1 MYTIS
6 RLVNSHVVRTSRV
19 PTRWNSVQKKL
30 HKVLSKMPLDP
41 KHIAEAQKQRL
52 KLKQKVSK
60 VSPGIVNLQVLGCGA
75 PGAPASVYLF
85 TDQTRYLFN
94 CGEGTQRLAYEHKT
108 KLSCLENIFMT
119 RTNWE
124 RIGGLPGICLTMQD
138 VGVPAVSL
146 HGPPGLDELFKAM
159 RRFVILKDMKVEA
172 SEYATGD
179 VYEDHVMT
187 LRYIVINREAAANGG
202 REAGSDEELNQDQEA
217 TVDDTDYYAYERK
230 REASQQHSS
239 QPEGAK
245 NAQRTNWTKREE
257 SSVMAYIC
265 KLKPRHGQLSLEKC
279 VDLGVPAGPLL
290 GQLKNGND
298 VTLPDGRVVRSCEVR
313 APDDP
318 GPVFMFI
325 DIPSREYLKDFVA
338 KAELF
343 EKYQQKATDESD
355 QAIFVVHFT
364 PLDVMHFDE
373 YRKFM
378 DQFSASTRHIAL
390 NEVNNFSGYIAAHRI
405 QYHLN
410 QLDERIF
417 PLLREENNQYEHV
430 PANDTDLVRSSSLS
444 YLHIRPPKGI
454 DRTQEASLNPT
465 EYLNELDLLPD
476 FKGAL
481 GELKQQLAQHTER
494 RSTAVRADQFPR
506 LVFLGTGSSIPNK
519 TRNVSAILIL
529 TSKQSSILLDCGEGT
544 VGQIWRFFGKAQ
556 AEAVLRSIK
565 TVYISH
571 LHADHHLG
579 LIGLLQARK
588 QLFGDNCER
597 LMLIAP
603 EQISYW
609 LRLYDCRFETIHKDY
624 TLVKNADLL
633 ETPLK
638 DEKLLE
644 MGIKTIS
651 TCRVRHCPHSFG
663 VALTVASLGTHP
675 ETNIDGDVKITYSGD
690 TMPCESLIEL
700 GRDSTVLIHEATME
714 DELAVE
720 ARIKMHSTLS
730 QAIEQ
735 GRKMNARYTLLT
747 HFSQRYAK
755 IPRLRPEQQQS
766 GLGTDLGIAF
776 DNMEVTLDDLPTLC
790 KFYPAL
796 KAMFISHFE
805 EMEQKAIKRG
815 NKRLRLETVKN
826 GSESKESSPTR

>member
-1 MYTIS
+1 MNTIS
-6 RLVNSHVVRTSRV
+6 RLVNSNVVRSKV
-19 PTRWNSVQKKL
+19 PVRWNSAHKKL
-30 HKVLSKMPLDP
+30 NKLLSKMPLDP

-75 PGAPASVYLF
+75 PGTPASVYLF

-187 LRYIVINREAAANGG
+187 LRYVVINRQPASGA
-202 REAGSDEELNQDQEA
+202 REAGSDEDQNQDEA

-230 REASQQHSS
+230 RETLQKPQSDA
-239 QPEGAK
+239 AK
-245 NAQRTNWTKREE
+245 TVQSTNWTKREE

-279 VDLGVPAGPLL
+279 VELGVPPGPLL

-325 DIPSREYLKDFVA
+325 DIPSREYMDDFVA

-343 EKYQQKATDESD
+343 EKYQQTAAEESD
-355 QAIFVVHFT
+355 QAIFVVHFS
-364 PLDVMHFDE
+364 PLDVMRCDE
-373 YRKFM
+373 YRQFM
-378 DQFSASTRHIAL
+378 DRFSASTRHIAL
-390 NEVNNFSGYIAAHRI
+390 NEVNSFSGYIAAHRI

-410 QLDERIF
+410 QLDEQIF
-417 PLLREENNQYEHV
+417 PLLREENNQYADP

-444 YLHIRPPKGI
+444 YMHIRPPKGI
-454 DRTQEASLNPT
+454 DRTLEASLNPQ
-465 EYLNELDLLPD
+465 EYLNELELLPD
-476 FKGAL
+476 FKEAL
-481 GELKQQLAQHTER
+481 AELKQQLAQHTAR
-494 RSTAVRADQFPR
+494 RSAAVRAEQFPR
-506 LVFLGTGSSIPNK
+506 LIFLGTGSSIPNK

-544 VGQIWRFFGKAQ
+544 VGQIWRVFGKEQ
-556 AEAVLRSIK
+556 AEEILRSIK

-588 QLFGDNCER
+588 KLLGDNCER
-597 LMLIAP
+597 LTLVAP

-624 TLVKNADLL
+624 VLVKNADLL
-633 ETPLK
+633 ENPLQ
-638 DEKLLE
+638 DEKLLAV
-644 MGIKTIS
+644 GIKEIA

-663 VALTVASLGTHP
+663 VALKVASLGTHP
-675 ETNIDGDVKITYSGD
+675 QTNIEGDVKITYSGD

-714 DELAVE
+714 DELAAE

-755 IPRLRPEQQQS
+755 IPRLRPDQQQT

-815 NKRLRLETVKN
+815 NKKLRLETATR
-826 GSESKESSPTR
+826 SKECSPTR

>member
-1 MYTIS
+1 MYKLI
-6 RLVNSHVVRTSRV
+6 RFVHPDVVSPVV
-19 PTRWNSVQKKL
+19 PKRWSSINKKL
-30 HKVLSKMPLDP
+30 QKLLNKMPLDP

-52 KLKQKVSK
+52 KLKQKVAK

-75 PGAPASVYLF
+75 PGTPASVYLF

-172 SEYATGD
+172 SEYSTGD

-187 LRYIVINREAAANGG
+187 LQYVVINREQTDSKGG
-202 REAGSDEELNQDQEA
+202 ASDDEQKQEEAP
-217 TVDDTDYYAYERK
+217 VDDTDYYAYERK
-230 REASQQHSS
+230 KETAPQQESS
-239 QPEGAK
+239 TK
-245 NAQRTNWTKREE
+245 STNATNWTKREE
-257 SSVMAYIC
+257 DSVMAYIC

-279 VDLGVPAGPLL
+279 VDFGVPAGPLL

-298 VTLPDGRVVRSCEVR
+298 ITLLDGRVVRSCDVR

-318 GPVFMFI
+318 GPVFMFL
-325 DIPSREYLKDFVA
+325 DIPGKEYLKDFTS
-338 KAELF
+338 KADLF
-343 EKYQQKATDESD
+343 AKYQREAVDESD
-355 QAIFVVHFT
+355 QAAFVVHFT
-364 PLDVMHFDE
+364 PLEVMRSEE
-373 YRKFM
+373 YRQFM
-378 DQFSASTRHIAL
+378 DRFSASTRHIAL

-405 QYHLN
+405 QFHLN
-410 QLDERIF
+410 QLDEQMF
-417 PLLREENNQYEHV
+417 PLLREENNDYDA
-430 PANDTDLVRSSSLS
+430 PLANDNDLVRSSSLS

-465 EYLNELDLLPD
+465 EYLGELALLPE
-476 FKGAL
+476 FKHAL
-481 GELKQQLAQHTER
+481 AELKQQLIQHAER
-494 RSTAVRADQFPR
+494 RSVAVRAEQYPR
-506 LVFLGTGSSIPNK
+506 LIFLGTGSSIPNK

-529 TSKQSSILLDCGEGT
+529 TSNNSSILLDCGEGT

-565 TVYISH
+565 AVYISH

-588 QLFGDNCER
+588 QLFGDECER
-597 LMLIAP
+597 LTLLAP

-609 LRLYDCRFETIHKDY
+609 LRLYDCRFETIHQDY
-624 TLVKNADLL
+624 VLVKNADLL

-638 DEKLLE
+638 DERLLE
-644 MGIKTIS
+644 MGIKEIA

-663 VALTVASLGTHP
+663 VALKMTSTGTHP
-675 ETNIDGDVKITYSGD
+675 DTDIQGDVKVTYSGD
-690 TMPCESLIEL
+690 TMPCDSLVAL

-714 DELAVE
+714 DELAAE
-720 ARIKMHSTLS
+720 ARLKMHSTLS

-735 GRKMNARYTLLT
+735 GRRMNARYTLLT

-755 IPRLRPEQQQS
+755 IPRLRPDQQRS

-776 DNMEVTLDDLPTLC
+776 DNMEVTLDDLPALC

-815 NKRLRLETVKN
+815 NKKLRLETAKN
-826 GSESKESSPTR
+826 GTGSKECSPTR

>member
-1 MYTIS
+1 MYKFVSLLSPNVGYLT
-6 RLVNSHVVRTSRV
+6 VQ
-19 PTRWNSVQKKL
+19 RWNSVNQRL
-30 HKVLSKMPLDP
+30 RKVLSNMPLDP

-146 HGPPGLDELFKAM
+146 HGPPGLDELLKAM

-172 SEYATGD
+172 NEYNTGD
-179 VYEDHVMT
+179 MYEDHVMT
-187 LRYIVINREAAANGG
+187 LRYVVINRESIKAIETSPN
-202 REAGSDEELNQDQEA
+202 EEYKQEE
-217 TVDDTDYYAYERK
+217 TVIDDTDYYAYERK
-230 REASQQHSS
+230 KEPSKQEPTSRGS
-239 QPEGAK
+239 
-245 NAQRTNWTKREE
+245 NAPMNWTKREE
-257 SSVMAYIC
+257 DSVMAYIC
-265 KLKPRHGQLSLEKC
+265 KLKPRLGQLSFEKC
-279 VDLGVPAGPLL
+279 VDFGVPAGPLL

-298 VTLPDGRVVRSCEVR
+298 ITLPDGRVVRSSDVR

-325 DIPSREYLKDFVA
+325 DIPSKEYLADFQA
-338 KAELF
+338 KSDLF
-343 EKYQQKATDESD
+343 AKYQQDAVEESD
-355 QAIFVVHFT
+355 RAVFVLHFT
-364 PLDVMHFDE
+364 PLDVMRCNE
-373 YRKFM
+373 YRQFK
-378 DQFSASTRHIAL
+378 DRFSASTMHIAL
-390 NEVNNFSGYIAAHRI
+390 NEVNSFSGYIAAHRI

-410 QLDERIF
+410 QLDEQMF
-417 PLLREENNQYEHV
+417 PLLREENNDYDH
-430 PANDTDLVRSSSLS
+430 PPPTDCDLVRSSSLS
-444 YLHIRPPKGI
+444 HMHIRPPKGI
-454 DRTQEASLNPT
+454 ERALEASLNPS
-465 EYLNELDLLPD
+465 EYLSELDALPE
-476 FKGAL
+476 FKDAL
-481 GELKQQLAQHTER
+481 AELKQQMVQHNER
-494 RSTAVRADQFPR
+494 RSGALRSGQYPR

-519 TRNVSAILIL
+519 TRNVSAILIM
-529 TSKQSSILLDCGEGT
+529 TNHQSSILLDCGEGT
-544 VGQIWRFFGKAQ
+544 VGQIWRFFGKSQ
-556 AEAVLRSIK
+556 AETVLRSIK
-565 TVYISH
+565 AVYISH

-588 QLFGDNCER
+588 KLFGDECER
-597 LMLIAP
+597 ISLLAP

-624 TLVKNADLL
+624 VLVKNADLL

-638 DEKLLE
+638 DEMLLD
-644 MGIKTIS
+644 MGIKEVA

-663 VALTVASLGTHP
+663 VALKVEALGTYP
-675 ETNIDGDVKITYSGD
+675 NANVNGDIKITYSGD
-690 TMPCESLIEL
+690 TMPCDSLIEL

-714 DELAVE
+714 DELAAE
-720 ARIKMHSTLS
+720 ARVKMHSTLS
-730 QAIEQ
+730 QAIGQ

-755 IPRLRPEQQQS
+755 IPRLRPDQQQS

-776 DNMEVTLDDLPTLC
+776 DNMEVTLDDLPALC
-790 KFYPAL
+790 RFYPAL
-796 KAMFISHFE
+796 KAMFITHFE

-815 NKRLRLETVKN
+815 NKRLRLETATN
-826 GSESKESSPTR
+826 GGASKKCSPMR

>member
-1 MYTIS
+1 MYRFS
-6 RLVNSHVVRTSRV
+6 YLVNPNVVRVLPSR
-19 PTRWNSVQKKL
+19 RWNSTNKKL
-30 HKVLSKMPLDP
+30 HKLLSKMPLDP

-52 KLKQKVSK
+52 KLKQKVTK

-119 RTNWE
+119 RTSWE

-146 HGPPGLDELFKAM
+146 HGPPGLEELFKAM
-159 RRFVILKDMKVEA
+159 RRFVILKDMKVDA
-172 SEYATGD
+172 SEYTTGD

-187 LRYIVINREAAANGG
+187 VRYISIKRDTSNLEKASSPEVCEQEEEALV
-202 REAGSDEELNQDQEA
+202 DE
-217 TVDDTDYYAYERK
+217 TDYYAYERK
-230 REASQQHSS
+230 KEDPKQD
-239 QPEGAK
+239 GAK
-245 NAQRTNWTKREE
+245 GMRGQDWTKREE
-257 SSVMAYIC
+257 ESVMAYVC

-279 VDLGVPAGPLL
+279 VDFGVPAGPLL

-298 VTLPDGRVVRSCEVR
+298 ITLPDGRIVRSCDVR

-318 GPVFMFI
+318 GPVFIFI
-325 DIPSREYLKDFVA
+325 DIPSREYFKDFQA
-338 KAELF
+338 KAALF
-343 EKYQQKATDESD
+343 APYQQGATEESD
-355 QAIFVVHFT
+355 QALFVIHFS
-364 PLDVMHFDE
+364 PLEVMRCDE
-373 YRKFM
+373 YRQFN
-378 DQFSASTRHIAL
+378 DCFSASTRHIAL
-390 NEVNNFSGYIAAHRI
+390 NEVNGFTGYIAAHRI

-410 QLDERIF
+410 QLDDKVF
-417 PLLREENNQYEHV
+417 PLLREANNDYQT
-430 PANDTDLVRSSSLS
+430 PLSIDSNLLRSSSLS
-444 YLHIRPPKGI
+444 YLHIRPSKGI
-454 DRTQEASLNPT
+454 DRAQEALLNPA
-465 EYLNELDLLPD
+465 EYLNELELLPE
-476 FKGAL
+476 FKSAL
-481 GELKQQLAQHTER
+481 TDLKQQLLPFNER
-494 RSTAVRADQFPR
+494 RSAAMRTEQFPR
-506 LVFLGTGSSIPNK
+506 LIFLGTGSSIPNK

-529 TSKQSSILLDCGEGT
+529 TNAQSSILLDCGEGT
-544 VGQIWRFFGKAQ
+544 VGQIVRFFGKTQ

-565 TVYISH
+565 AVFISH

-579 LIGLLQARK
+579 LIGLLQVRRK
-588 QLFGDNCER
+588 LFGDECER
-597 LMLIAP
+597 VMLFAP

-609 LRLYDCRFETIHKDY
+609 LRLYDCRFEGINRDY
-624 TLVKNADLL
+624 FLVKNADLL
-633 ETPLK
+633 DSPLN
-638 DEKLLE
+638 DERLLD
-644 MGIKTIS
+644 MGIKEVA

-663 VALTVASLGTHP
+663 LALKMVPLGTHP
-675 ETNIDGDVKITYSGD
+675 DTGIEGDVKVTYSGD
-690 TMPCESLIEL
+690 TMPCESLIQL
-700 GRDSTVLIHEATME
+700 GRDSTILIHEATME

-720 ARIKMHSTLS
+720 ARLKMHSTLS

-755 IPRLRPEQQQS
+755 IPRLRPEQQQA

-776 DNMEVTLDDLPTLC
+776 DNMEVTLDDLPALC

-815 NKRLRLETVKN
+815 NKKMRLEVAKN
-826 GSESKESSPTR
+826 DTANKECSPTR

>member
-1 MYTIS
+1 MYNIS
-6 RLVNSHVVRTSRV
+6 RLLRSNVVSTIV
-19 PTRWNSVQKKL
+19 PKRWNSINKRL
-30 HKVLSKMPLDP
+30 NKVLNKMPLDP

-52 KLKQKVSK
+52 KLKQKVAK

-75 PGAPASVYLF
+75 PGTPASVYLF

-172 SEYATGD
+172 SEYSTGD

-187 LRYIVINREAAANGG
+187 LRYVVINREQSDCKGNATEEEQKQE
-202 REAGSDEELNQDQEA
+202 EAP
-217 TVDDTDYYAYERK
+217 VDDTDYYAYERK
-230 REASQQHSS
+230 KETGPQQESS
-239 QPEGAK
+239 TK
-245 NAQRTNWTKREE
+245 STNTTNWTKREE
-257 SSVMAYIC
+257 NSVMAYIC

-279 VDLGVPAGPLL
+279 VDYGVPAGPLL

-298 VTLPDGRVVRSCEVR
+298 ITLPDGRIVRSCDVR

-318 GPVFMFI
+318 GPVFMFL
-325 DIPSREYLKDFVA
+325 DIPEREYLQDFKA
-338 KAELF
+338 KADLF
-343 EKYQQKATDESD
+343 AKYQQEADNESD
-355 QAIFVVHFT
+355 QAAFIVHFT
-364 PLDVMHFDE
+364 PLEVMRSEE
-373 YRKFM
+373 YRQFM
-378 DQFSASTRHIAL
+378 DRFSVSTRHIAL

-405 QYHLN
+405 QFHLN
-410 QLDERIF
+410 QLDEHMF
-417 PLLREENNQYEHV
+417 PLLREENNDYNAAL
-430 PANDTDLVRSSSLS
+430 PNDNDLVRSSSLS
-444 YLHIRPPKGI
+444 YMHIRPPKGI
-454 DRTQEASLNPT
+454 DRTLEASLNPT
-465 EYLNELDLLPD
+465 EYLGELELLPE
-476 FKGAL
+476 FKDVL
-481 GELKQQLAQHTER
+481 GKLKQHLTQHMER
-494 RSTAVRADQFPR
+494 RSVAVRAEQYPR
-506 LVFLGTGSSIPNK
+506 MIFLGTGSSIPNK

-529 TSKQSSILLDCGEGT
+529 TSNNSSILLDCGEGT
-544 VGQIWRFFGKAQ
+544 VGQIWRFFGKTKAQ
-556 AEAVLRSIK
+556 AVLRSIK
-565 TVYISH
+565 AVYISH

-588 QLFGDNCER
+588 KLFGDECER
-597 LMLIAP
+597 LTLLAP

-624 TLVKNADLL
+624 VLVKNADLL
-633 ETPLK
+633 ENPLN
-638 DEKLLE
+638 DERLLE
-644 MGIKTIS
+644 IGIKEIA

-663 VALTVASLGTHP
+663 VALKVASVGTHP
-675 ETNIDGDVKITYSGD
+675 DTNIEGDVKITYSGD
-690 TMPCESLIEL
+690 TMPCDSLIEL

-735 GRKMNARYTLLT
+735 GRRMNARYTLLT

-755 IPRLRPEQQQS
+755 IPRLRPDQQQS

-776 DNMEVTLDDLPTLC
+776 DNMEVTLDDLPVLC

-805 EMEQKAIKRG
+805 EMEQKALKRG
-815 NKRLRLETVKN
+815 NKKLRLETAKN
-826 GSESKESSPTR
+826 GADIKQCSPTR

>member
-6 RLVNSHVVRTSRV
+6 ELLNSHVVRSIV
-19 PTRWNSVQKKL
+19 PKRWNSSHKKL
-30 HKVLSKMPLDP
+30 HNVLSKMPLDP

-187 LRYIVINREAAANGG
+187 LRYVVINRDTSECKG
-202 REAGSDEELNQDQEA
+202 AGSDEEQSQEEA
-217 TVDDTDYYAYERK
+217 PVDDTDYYAYERK
-230 REASQQHSS
+230 KEAPPQTQSETTKS
-239 QPEGAK
+239 A
-245 NAQRTNWTKREE
+245 RTTDWTKREE
-257 SSVMAYIC
+257 TSVMAYIC
-265 KLKPRHGQLSLEKC
+265 KLKPRHGQLSLERC
-279 VDLGVPAGPLL
+279 VDFGVPPGPLL

-298 VTLPDGRVVRSCEVR
+298 VTLPDGRVVKSADVR

-325 DIPSREYLKDFVA
+325 DIPSREYLKDFMA
-338 KAELF
+338 KGDVFA
-343 EKYQQKATDESD
+343 KYQQQATDEAD

-364 PLDVMHFDE
+364 PVDVMRCEE
-373 YRKFM
+373 YRQFM
-378 DQFSASTRHIAL
+378 DRFSASTRHIAL

-410 QLDERIF
+410 QLDEQIF
-417 PLLREENNQYEHV
+417 PLLREENNEYNDP
-430 PANDTDLVRSSSLS
+430 PATDPDLVRSSSLS
-444 YLHIRPPKGI
+444 YMHIRPPKGI
-454 DRTQEASLNPT
+454 DRAQEASLNAS
-465 EYLNELDLLPD
+465 EYLSELELLPD
-476 FKGAL
+476 FKEAL
-481 GELKQQLAQHTER
+481 EALKQQMVQHNER
-494 RSTAVRADQFPR
+494 RSASIRAEQFPR
-506 LVFLGTGSSIPNK
+506 LIFLGTGSSIPNK

-529 TSKQSSILLDCGEGT
+529 TSNQSSILLDCGEGT
-544 VGQIWRFFGKAQ
+544 VGQIWRFFGKTH

-565 TVYISH
+565 AVYISH

-588 QLFGDNCER
+588 KLFGDDCER
-597 LMLIAP
+597 LTLFAP

-609 LRLYDCRFETIHKDY
+609 LRLYDCRFESIHKDY

-633 ETPLK
+633 EQPFK
-638 DEKLLE
+638 DERLFE
-644 MGIKTIS
+644 MGIQEIA

-663 VALTVASLGTHP
+663 VALKVAAIGTHP
-675 ETNIDGDVKITYSGD
+675 DTNIEGDVKITYSGD
-690 TMPCESLIEL
+690 TMPCESLIAL

-714 DELAVE
+714 DELAAE

-815 NKRLRLETVKN
+815 NKKLRLETVKN
-826 GSESKESSPTR
+826 GTGSKECSPTR

>member
-1 MYTIS
+1 MYRFS
-6 RLVNSHVVRTSRV
+6 YLVNSNVVRFLPSR
-19 PTRWNSVQKKL
+19 RWNSTNKKL
-30 HKVLSKMPLDP
+30 HKLLSKMPLDP

-52 KLKQKVSK
+52 KLKQKVTK

-119 RTNWE
+119 RTSWE

-146 HGPPGLDELFKAM
+146 HGPPGLEELFKAM
-159 RRFVILKDMKVEA
+159 RRFVILKDMKVDA
-172 SEYATGD
+172 SEYTTGD

-187 LRYIVINREAAANGG
+187 VRYISIKRDTSNLEKASSPEVCEQEEEALV
-202 REAGSDEELNQDQEA
+202 DE
-217 TVDDTDYYAYERK
+217 TDYYAYERK
-230 REASQQHSS
+230 KEDPKQD
-239 QPEGAK
+239 GAK
-245 NAQRTNWTKREE
+245 GMRGQDWTKREE
-257 SSVMAYIC
+257 ESVMAYVC

-279 VDLGVPAGPLL
+279 VDFGVPAGPLL

-298 VTLPDGRVVRSCEVR
+298 ITLPDGRIVRSCDVR

-318 GPVFMFI
+318 GPVFIFI
-325 DIPSREYLKDFVA
+325 DIPSREYFKDFQA
-338 KAELF
+338 KAALF
-343 EKYQQKATDESD
+343 APYQQGATEESD
-355 QAIFVVHFT
+355 QALFVIHFS
-364 PLDVMHFDE
+364 PLEVMRCDE
-373 YRKFM
+373 YRQFN
-378 DQFSASTRHIAL
+378 DCFSASTRHIAL
-390 NEVNNFSGYIAAHRI
+390 NEVNGFSGYIAAHRI

-410 QLDERIF
+410 QLDDKVF
-417 PLLREENNQYEHV
+417 PLLREANNDYQT
-430 PANDTDLVRSSSLS
+430 PLSIDSNLLRSSSLS
-444 YLHIRPPKGI
+444 YLHIRPSKGI
-454 DRTQEASLNPT
+454 DRAQEALLHPA
-465 EYLNELDLLPD
+465 EYLNELELLPE
-476 FKGAL
+476 FKSAL
-481 GELKQQLAQHTER
+481 TDLKQQLLPFNER
-494 RSTAVRADQFPR
+494 RTAAMRTEQFPR
-506 LVFLGTGSSIPNK
+506 LIFLGTGSSIPNK

-529 TSKQSSILLDCGEGT
+529 TNAQSSILLDCGEGT
-544 VGQIWRFFGKAQ
+544 VGQIVRFFGKTQ

-565 TVYISH
+565 AVFISH

-579 LIGLLQARK
+579 LIGLLQVRRK
-588 QLFGDNCER
+588 LFGDECER
-597 LMLIAP
+597 VMLFAP

-609 LRLYDCRFETIHKDY
+609 LRLYDCRFEGINRDY
-624 TLVKNADLL
+624 FLVKNADLMDS
-633 ETPLK
+633 PLN
-638 DEKLLE
+638 DERLLD
-644 MGIKTIS
+644 MGIKEVA

-663 VALTVASLGTHP
+663 LALKMVPLGTHP
-675 ETNIDGDVKITYSGD
+675 DTGIEGDVKVTYSGD
-690 TMPCESLIEL
+690 TMPCESLIQL
-700 GRDSTVLIHEATME
+700 GRDSTILIHEATME

-720 ARIKMHSTLS
+720 ARLKMHSTLS

-735 GRKMNARYTLLT
+735 GKKMNARYTLLT

-755 IPRLRPEQQQS
+755 IPRLRPEQQQA

-776 DNMEVTLDDLPTLC
+776 DNMEVTLDDLPALC

-815 NKRLRLETVKN
+815 NKKMRLEVAKN
-826 GSESKESSPTR
+826 DTANKECSPTR

>member
-1 MYTIS
+1 
-6 RLVNSHVVRTSRV
+6 
-19 PTRWNSVQKKL
+19 
-30 HKVLSKMPLDP
+30 MPLDP

-75 PGAPASVYLF
+75 PGTPASVYLF

-119 RTNWE
+119 RTSWE

-146 HGPPGLDELFKAM
+146 HGPPGLEELFKAM
-159 RRFVILKDMKVEA
+159 RRFVILKDMKVDA
-172 SEYATGD
+172 SEYGTGD

-187 LRYIVINREAAANGG
+187 VRYISIKRDTANIETNTSEVQEEEEALV
-202 REAGSDEELNQDQEA
+202 DE
-217 TVDDTDYYAYERK
+217 TDYYAYERK
-230 REASQQHSS
+230 KEYTKQEGSTSS
-239 QPEGAK
+239 TGQ
-245 NAQRTNWTKREE
+245 NWTRREE
-257 SSVMAYIC
+257 QSVMAYIC
-265 KLKPRHGQLSLEKC
+265 KLKPRLGQLSLEKC
-279 VDLGVPAGPLL
+279 VDFGVPAGPLL

-298 VTLPDGRVVRSCEVR
+298 ITLPDGRIVKSSDVR

-318 GPVFMFI
+318 GPVFIFL
-325 DIPSREYLKDFVA
+325 DIPSREYFKDFQA

-343 EKYQQKATDESD
+343 APYQQGATEASD
-355 QAIFVVHFT
+355 QATF
-364 PLDVMHFDE
+364 VMHFSPLEVMRCDE
-373 YRKFM
+373 YRQFN
-378 DQFSASTRHIAL
+378 DSFSASTRHIAL
-390 NEVNNFSGYIAAHRI
+390 NEVNSFSGYIAAHRI

-410 QLDERIF
+410 QLDDKMF
-417 PLLREENNQYEHV
+417 PLLREENNDYESP
-430 PANDTDLVRSSSLS
+430 PASDSNLLRSSSLS

-454 DRTQEASLNPT
+454 DRAQEALLNPT
-465 EYLNELDLLPD
+465 EYLNELDLLPE
-476 FKGAL
+476 FKSAL
-481 GELKQQLAQHTER
+481 TDLKLELLPFHER
-494 RSTAVRADQFPR
+494 RSATLRTDQFPR
-506 LVFLGTGSSIPNK
+506 MIFLGTGSSIPNK

-529 TSKQSSILLDCGEGT
+529 TNAQSSILLDCGEGT
-544 VGQIWRFFGKAQ
+544 VGQIVRFFGNTQ
-556 AEAVLRSIK
+556 AESVLRSIK
-565 TVYISH
+565 AVYISH

-579 LIGLLQARK
+579 LIGLLQVRRK
-588 QLFGDNCER
+588 LFGDDCEKV
-597 LMLIAP
+597 MLFAP

-609 LRLYDCRFETIHKDY
+609 LRLYDCRFETIQRGY
-624 TLVKNADLL
+624 VLVKNADLL
-633 ETPLK
+633 ENPMH
-638 DEKLLE
+638 DERLLE
-644 MGIKTIS
+644 MGIKEVA

-663 VALTVASLGTHP
+663 LALKTVPLGTHRDTGI
-675 ETNIDGDVKITYSGD
+675 EGDVKITYSGD
-690 TMPCESLIEL
+690 TMPCESLIQL

-714 DELAVE
+714 DELAAE
-720 ARIKMHSTLS
+720 ARLKMHSTLS

-776 DNMEVTLDDLPTLC
+776 DNMEVTLDDLPALC

-815 NKRLRLETVKN
+815 NKKMRLEVSKN
-826 GSESKESSPTR
+826 DPAFKECSPTR

>member
-1 MYTIS
+1 
-6 RLVNSHVVRTSRV
+6 
-19 PTRWNSVQKKL
+19 
-30 HKVLSKMPLDP
+30 MPLDP

-179 VYEDHVMT
+179 MYEDHVMT
-187 LRYIVINREAAANGG
+187 LRYVVINRDRSACKG
-202 REAGSDEELNQDQEA
+202 AGSDEEQSHEEA
-217 TVDDTDYYAYERK
+217 PVDDTDYYAYERK
-230 REASQQHSS
+230 KETAQQP
-239 QPEGAK
+239 QPETGK
-245 NAQRTNWTKREE
+245 SSRTTDWTKREE
-257 SSVMAYIC
+257 NSVMAYIC
-265 KLKPRHGQLSLEKC
+265 KLKPRHGQLSLERC
-279 VDLGVPAGPLL
+279 VEFGVPPGPLL

-298 VTLPDGRVVRSCEVR
+298 ITLPDGRVVRSADVR

-325 DIPSREYLKDFVA
+325 DIPSREYLKDFMA
-338 KAELF
+338 KGDVFA
-343 EKYQQKATDESD
+343 KHQQQASEEADH
-355 QAIFVVHFT
+355 AIFVVHFT
-364 PLDVMHFDE
+364 PLDVMHCEE
-373 YRKFM
+373 YRQFM
-378 DQFSASTRHIAL
+378 DRFSASTRHIAL
-390 NEVNNFSGYIAAHRI
+390 NEVNSFSGYIAAHRI

-410 QLDERIF
+410 QLDEQIF
-417 PLLREENNQYEHV
+417 PLLREENNHYNDP
-430 PANDTDLVRSSSLS
+430 PAADCDLVRSSSLS

-454 DRTQEASLNPT
+454 DRTQEASLNAS
-465 EYLNELDLLPD
+465 EYLSELELLPE
-476 FKGAL
+476 FKETL
-481 GELKQQLAQHTER
+481 ETLKLQMVQHNER
-494 RSTAVRADQFPR
+494 RAVSIRAEQFPR
-506 LVFLGTGSSIPNK
+506 LIFLGTGSSIPNK

-544 VGQIWRFFGKAQ
+544 VGQIYRFFGKTQ

-588 QLFGDNCER
+588 TLFGDSCER
-597 LMLIAP
+597 LTLLAP

-609 LRLYDCRFETIHKDY
+609 LRLYDCRFESIHKDY

-633 ETPLK
+633 ENPIK
-638 DEKLLE
+638 DERLLE
-644 MGIKTIS
+644 MGIKEIA

-663 VALTVASLGTHP
+663 VALTVVSLGTHP
-675 ETNIDGDVKITYSGD
+675 DTNIVGDVKITYSGD
-690 TMPCESLIEL
+690 TMPCESLIAL
-700 GRDSTVLIHEATME
+700 GRDSTILIHEATME
-714 DELAVE
+714 DELAAE
-720 ARIKMHSTLS
+720 ARIKMHSTLT
-730 QAIEQ
+730 QAIDQ

-790 KFYPAL
+790 KFYPSL

-815 NKRLRLETVKN
+815 NKRLRLESVKN
-826 GSESKESSPTR
+826 GTGSKESSPTR